1 MRILVLANNL
11 LGLYSFRK
19 EVMKSFVD
27 RGFESLT
34 GYWL

>member
-19 EVMKSFVD
+19 EVMKA
-27 RGFESLT
+27 EITSL
-34 GYWL
+34 YEVLHNS